1 MYSFKN
7 IDLNFDHKVNLPIM
21 RKYLTTK
28 FLFRP
33 QEYTQIYISILCD

>member
-7 IDLNFDHKVNLPIM
+7 IDLNFDHKVNLPII

-28 FLFRP
+28 FLFRL
-33 QEYTQIYISILCD
+33 QNATARLYANLH